1 MKTCVIRKGSQGI
14 DDLACVD
21 RPDPQ
26 PAAGEIVV
34 RVHATSLNYR
44 DQAIVAGLYMG
55 RGPVTRDTVPLS
67 DGAGEVVAVGTGVTR
82 FQVGDRVAGTFFP
95 AWLDGPPSAAAFRR
109 QLGGAEDGMLSE
121 YVVREA
127 DAFVPIP
134 AHLSFAEAATLPCAG
149 VTVWNAFF
157 ATGRL
162 APGDSVLLLG
172 TGGVSLLAVQLARL
186 AGARVFITSSSD
198 AKLKLARSLGATD
211 TINYSQVPDWEQV
224 VLERTGGIGV
234 DHVLE
239 VGGPA
244 TLNRSLAAVRVGGT
258 VTLLGVIAGR
268 DGQANPLPMIGKTIR
283 LQGLLVGNRA
293 MFEALNQA
301 ISQAGVKPHIDR
313 VFPFAEVAE
322 AYRYQLTGQHSGK
335 IVIRVAT

>member
-1 MKTCVIRKGSQGI
+1 MESYVIRKGSQG
-14 DDLACVD
+14 LSGLERLERP
-21 RPDPQ
+21 RPD
-26 PAAGEIVV
+26 PAAGEVLV
-34 RVHATSLNYR
+34 RVRATSLNYR

-55 RGPVTRDTVPLS
+55 KGPVARDTVPLS
-67 DGAGEVVAVGTGVTR
+67 DGAGEVVAVGEGVTR
-82 FQVGDRVAGTFFP
+82 FRIGDRVAGTFFP
-95 AWLDGPPSAAAFRR
+95 AWLDGPPSAQAFIR
-109 QLGGAEDGMLSE
+109 QLGGSEDGMLSQ

-127 DAFVPIP
+127 DAFVAVP

-157 ATGRL
+157 ATGRIR
-162 APGDSVLLLG
+162 PGDSVLLLG
-172 TGGVSLLAVQLARL
+172 TGGASLFAVQLARL
-186 AGARVFITSSSD
+186 AGARIFIISSSD
-198 AKLKLARSLGATD
+198 AKLDLARSLGATD
-211 TINYSQVPDWEQV
+211 TLNYRETPDWEKW
-224 VLERTGGIGV
+224 VLAQTEGAGV

-293 MFEALNQA
+293 MFEDMNRA
-301 ISQAGVKPHIDR
+301 IAHARLRPHIDR
-313 VFPFAEVAE
+313 VFPFAEAAE
-322 AYRYQLTGQHSGK
+322 AYRYQLAGRHSGK
-335 IVIRVAT
+335 IVIDIDP

>member
-1 MKTCVIRKGSQGI
+1 MQTYVIRKGSQGI
-14 DDLACVD
+14 DGVQCVD
-21 RPDPQ
+21 RPDPG

-44 DQAIVAGLYMG
+44 DQAVIAGMYMG

-82 FQVGDRVAGTFFP
+82 FRVGDRVAGTFFP
-95 AWLDGPPSAAAFRR
+95 AWLDGPPSAAAFAR
-109 QLGGAEDGMLSE
+109 QLGAAEDGMLSE

-127 DAFVPIP
+127 DAFVHIP

-157 ATGRL
+157 ATGRI
-162 APGDSVLLLG
+162 APGESVLLLG
-172 TGGVSLLAVQLARL
+172 TGGVSLMAVQLARL

-198 AKLKLARSLGATD
+198 AKLDLARSLGATD
-211 TINYSQVPDWEQV
+211 TINYRQVPDWEQA
-224 VLERTGGIGV
+224 VLERTGGAGV

-268 DGQANPLPMIGKTIR
+268 DGQASPLPAIGKAIR

-293 MFEALNQA
+293 MFEAMNRA
-301 ISQAGVKPHIDR
+301 VTEAGLRPHIDR
-313 VFPFAEVAE
+313 VFPFRDAAA
-322 AYRYQLTGQHSGK
+322 AYRYQLTGQHGGK
-335 IVIRVAT
+335 IVIDVAS

>member
-1 MKTCVIRKGSQGI
+1 MKTYVIRKGSQGI
-14 DDLACVD
+14 DGLECVE
-21 RPDPQ
+21 RADPV

-44 DQAIVAGLYMG
+44 DQAIVAGMYMG

-82 FQVGDRVAGTFFP
+82 FQAGDRVAGTFFP

-121 YVVREA
+121 YVLREA

-134 AHLSFAEAATLPCAG
+134 GHLSFAEAATLPCAG
-149 VTVWNAFF
+149 VTVWNALF
-157 ATGRL
+157 ATGRIV
-162 APGDSVLLLG
+162 PGDSVLLLG

-198 AKLKLARSLGATD
+198 AKLELARSLGATD
-211 TINYSQVPDWEQV
+211 TINYRQVPDWEQV
-224 VLERTGGIGV
+224 VLDRTGGIGV

-283 LQGLLVGNRA
+283 LQGLLVGSRA
-293 MFEALNQA
+293 MFEALTRA
-301 ISQAGVKPHIDR
+301 AAHAGLRPHIDR
-313 VFPFAEVAE
+313 VFPFPAAAE
-322 AYRYQLTGQHSGK
+322 AYRYQLSGQHSGK
-335 IVIRVAT
+335 IVVSLVG